1 VQRDEGERKNEKEE
15 TRIDESGYRRW
26 EPGIRTEVNVERG
39 SGVIASKLFDSQ
51 LIFRRILCLIGGSSF
66 STSLRASSVHSM

>member
-1 VQRDEGERKNEKEE
+1 MQRPQGPQRQKRLVQRDEGERKNEKEE

-39 SGVIASKLFDSQ
+39 KG
-51 LIFRRILCLIGGSSF
+51 
-66 STSLRASSVHSM
+66 